1 MSRYSR
7 FLVGLVVGLLLSMA
21 SFANNQQVVR
31 FVTTTVEPWGYFNN
45 RGLPDGLLV
54 RFVEVL
60 GREAGLPFTNRL
72 QPYPRVKHSLGNG
85 QADLAVMF
93 VGPESNLLGES
104 LGKVVDTQIL
114 MIGRKGMKPVE
125 SLEALDARLVG
136 YIRGSRYGKQFDEYR
151 GFTKVPVNRMRQG
164 VAMLLAG
171 RLDAMVSTDQSLF
184 YTLDKMGLDID
195 EVSPLFFIGDTQGD
209 LFISHQARDPKLAGI
224 YRDALQRLRT
234 SGRLNP
240 LFFSHD
246 GWGEQWK
253 EAQRKA
259 KSEKS
264 RLADF

>member
-1 MSRYSR
+1 MNRYFR
-7 FLVGLVVGLLLSMA
+7 FFGVFVVGLALSVVSVA
-21 SFANNQQVVR
+21 SDQQVVR
-31 FVTTTVEPWGYFNN
+31 FVTTTVEPWGYFND

-54 RFVEVL
+54 RFVNLL

-125 SLEALDARLVG
+125 TMESLDGRLVG

-164 VAMLLAG
+164 IAMLLAG

-184 YTLDKMGLDID
+184 YTLDKMDLDID
-195 EVSPLFFIGDTQGD
+195 EVSPLLFIGHTQGD
-209 LFISHQARDPKLAGI
+209 LFISHQASDPRLAGV
-224 YRDALQRLRT
+224 YRQALQRLRT

-246 GWGEQWK
+246 GWGEQWQ

-259 KSEKS
+259 KSAQSK
-264 RLADF
+264 LADY